1 MHTSAKLQKR
11 PSFSHPP
18 AVARLRCWY
27 IDLYFEI
34 DCLLTAYAVGHVSG
48 MLRCK
53 QFPRRSGS
61 FLTFLQTK
69 ARTWLQM
76 PQVVVSRPVEV
87 TSAICFTQARQALQC
102 TPWGWC
108 TPT

>member
-1 MHTSAKLQKR
+1 
-11 PSFSHPP
+11 
-18 AVARLRCWY
+18 
-27 IDLYFEI
+27 
-34 DCLLTAYAVGHVSG
+34 
-48 MLRCK
+48 
-53 QFPRRSGS
+53 
-61 FLTFLQTK
+61 LQTK